1 MTRRALVF
9 GSTGALG
16 HAIAGTLERDGHAV
30 CRASRSKD
38 AALAAHGPFD
48 AVVWAQGTNVNDS
61 AGRVDLAKYEEVMA
75 GNVGF
80 VVSTLNDLVSQKLLT
95 KPAALC
101 VLGSIWQEHARAGKF
116 SYTISKAAI
125 GGLVRAAALD
135 LAPSDVR
142 INAVLPGVVDTPM
155 TNAMLTPE
163 QKRRVDQ
170 ATPLGRLVTPEEIA
184 NLVAMVVGPATSGVT
199 GQSFVI
205 DGGFSIAKAI

>member
-16 HAIAGTLERDGHAV
+16 HAIAETLERDGHAV